1 MSYQFFLIIARFSVY
16 YTNKSRKIQI
26 KRTVVVIAVGVVESE
41 VTAQVQDGEV
51 EVTEGVGEEAIV
63 VPVVVL
69 GVTGVDVGTL
79 VEVVVVS
86 GVGGGP

>member
-1 MSYQFFLIIARFSVY
+1 M
-16 YTNKSRKIQI
+16 
-26 KRTVVVIAVGVVESE
+26 
-41 VTAQVQDGEV
+41 TAQVQDGEV

-86 GVGGGP
+86 GVGGGT